1 VVDYLPT
8 LFFEMT
14 PKTTLIKTG
23 LLKSVHGTKLDDG
36 SSFTVVVCDSA
47 LSGIVD
53 TLGGL
58 SVTPS
63 SSYVSLEGIKIS
75 RQGTFS
81 ILQLYVLVKD
91 YTYLVYVHQLRHTA
105 FSITRKHSDKCLK
118 AIL

>member
-1 VVDYLPT
+1 
-8 LFFEMT
+8 MT
-14 PKTTLIKTG
+14 SKITLIKTD

-36 SSFTVVVCDSA
+36 SSFTVFVCDSA

-63 SSYVSLEGIKIS
+63 SSYVSLEGIEIL

-91 YTYLVYVHQLRHTA
+91 YTYLVDVHQLRHTA
-105 FSITRKHSDKCLK
+105 FSITRKHSDKCFKVVL
-118 AIL
+118 